1 MTRPLRIAIDG
12 PSGSGKSTLGRE
24 LARRLGLPYVDT
36 GAMYRAVGW
45 AVGEAGLEDE
55 GAIAEFAEGLDLE
68 VDPDADRFR
77 VRVNGIDVTGKIR
90 DPEIG
95 RLASR
100 VSAIERV
107 RGWLVPQQ
115 RRIGA
120 AGGVLEGRDIGT
132 VVFPDADCK
141 FYVISD
147 EETRMARRAAQW
159 GLDSAGSAVVKD
171 VRDRDRADTS
181 RQHSPLRAA
190 ADAIVIDTSGQTV
203 EESLEAMLQVLSE
216 LE

>member
-132 VVFPDADCK
+132 VVFPDAECK
-141 FYVISD
+141 FYVIAD

-159 GLDSAGSAVVKD
+159 GIHERKTVTQQNSAASRTRMLKRAQRTGWLFDRHVD
-171 VRDRDRADTS
+171 VGISGPSDFDN
-181 RQHSPLRAA
+181 
-190 ADAIVIDTSGQTV
+190 AITCQRT
-203 EESLEAMLQVLSE
+203 A
-216 LE
+216 